1 TIVATGDMT
10 AEIAQRAIGTK
21 TVAMIMTAGAI
32 GLNGVSMLSGATVVI
47 MNGMKE
53 DTEGKIIV
61 RPGATA
67 NTSGAAVSACQLPTM
82 RRRGFGD
89 GAVQLGHCLPCKVS
103 WSERQE
109 PSLQRQDSNIDLRAH
124 NGARGYPFEPA

>member
-1 TIVATGDMT
+1 MTITSAVIGATGQESIVISTTAAMTIVATGNMT

-61 RPGATA
+61 REFTDMPDAK
-67 NTSGAAVSACQLPTM
+67 P
-82 RRRGFGD
+82 
-89 GAVQLGHCLPCKVS
+89 
-103 WSERQE
+103 
-109 PSLQRQDSNIDLRAH
+109 
-124 NGARGYPFEPA
+124 